1 MYTGTM
7 IDDLMA
13 AVERS
18 EGRTP
23 QFVDFTLLE
32 PWPVLAAYELPTYEF
47 PAADFAGVA

>member
-13 AVERS
+13 AVERA
-18 EGRTP
+18 EVQTP
-23 QFVDFTLLE
+23 QTLDFTLLE
-32 PWPVLAAYELPTYEF
+32 PWQVLPAYEL

>member
-13 AVERS
+13 AVERA

-23 QFVDFTLLE
+23 QFLDFTLLE
-32 PWPVLAAYELPTYEF
+32 PWQVLPAYEL